1 MNGIILFYF
10 LFFGVSLCVFF
21 LGLEPNTCMLFL
33 QHHTFILVK
42 SCRFDFSTRYIYI
55 YICRFSIISYY
66 QRNNAH
72 RILGATHNFEKNLL
86 RVRHSEIIGRMFR
99 GRYPVWLGPMVR
111 EGCAPCSWIGMSK
124 RTTGLTF

>member
-1 MNGIILFYF
+1 MNGIFFFYF

-55 YICRFSIISYY
+55 YIYVQVFNYKLLSKKQYASNPRCHTQLREEPLACSAL
-66 QRNNAH
+66 RNH
-72 RILGATHNFEKNLL
+72 R
-86 RVRHSEIIGRMFR
+86 
-99 GRYPVWLGPMVR
+99 PDVR
-111 EGCAPCSWIGMSK
+111 EDILFG
-124 RTTGLTF
+124 

>member
-1 MNGIILFYF
+1 MNGIFFFYF

-55 YICRFSIISYY
+55 YIYI
-66 QRNNAH
+66 
-72 RILGATHNFEKNLL
+72 
-86 RVRHSEIIGRMFR
+86 
-99 GRYPVWLGPMVR
+99 
-111 EGCAPCSWIGMSK
+111 CAGFQ
-124 RTTGLTF
+124 L